1 MQQLVQEMRG
11 RYPDRYVFFDV
22 PPVLSGAD
30 ALAFSPFI
38 DAIVFVIKAGH
49 TSKMDIKR
57 ALDILPKEK
66 IIGLVLNQRPA
77 THGKDYC

>member
-1 MQQLVQEMRG
+1 
-11 RYPDRYVFFDV
+11 V

-30 ALAFSPFI
+30 ALAFSPFV

-57 ALDILPKEK
+57 ALDILPKQK
-66 IIGLVLNQRPA
+66 IIGLVLKKRPES
-77 THGKDYC
+77 TGKESYHGA